1 MPLITLLK
9 GWPDQSPWDVAQMV
23 MGSRNLLRYR
33 KVYSNCVN
41 SGNRSNAQE
50 TALNRTLFMLLRVTP
65 PQYPSHKHTHT
76 HTPNMVIYTP
86 STHIHSLT
94 HILKLTY
101 IQSPHSHIHSGTL
114 TTLTHAHT
122 HHSHTLTH
130 IHTHS
135 TCAHIQTH
143 ILYTHTDTK
152 QVGQVIDTGSWL
164 PPFVIFGINDLD
176 CHPFLECFLEFS
188 DLQIR

>member
-1 MPLITLLK
+1 MTHKKMPLITLLK

-76 HTPNMVIYTP
+76 HTHPIWSYTHPQHIY
-86 STHIHSLT
+86 
-94 HILKLTY
+94 IL
-101 IQSPHSHIHSGTL
+101 
-114 TTLTHAHT
+114 
-122 HHSHTLTH
+122 SHTY
-130 IHTHS
+130 S
-135 TCAHIQTH
+135 
-143 ILYTHTDTK
+143 
-152 QVGQVIDTGSWL
+152 
-164 PPFVIFGINDLD
+164 N
-176 CHPFLECFLEFS
+176 
-188 DLQIR
+188 